1 MARVIFEQVTKT
13 FGDVVAVRDLEF
25 EVHDREFLVLVGPSG
40 SGKSTVLR
48 LVAGL
53 EDLTAGSIYIGS
65 RRVNDLAPKDRDV
78 SMVFQ
83 TYALY
88 PHMNVYDNI
97 ANPLRLRH
105 VPRPEMEERVGHAA
119 NMLGLTQ
126 LLTRKPKELSGGQR
140 QRVALARAIVRDP
153 QVFLM
158 DEPLSNLDVRLRAST
173 RLELLRLHERLRAT
187 TIYVTHD
194 QQEAM
199 MMGDRIAVMHNGML
213 QQVGAPEILYNRP
226 STLFV
231 AQFIGNPAI
240 NLLDGRIVGSEGG
253 LYVEGIGFRLRLAP
267 GTARMVGWRQDD
279 EVVVGIRPENI
290 FELEDVAEMPP
301 DSTLEGRV
309 EFVEPMGSETYVHFA
324 VGTASLTARLR
335 PDCHLYKNQTTTFA
349 VDTTKFHIFDNKTQ
363 RSLTY

>member
-1 MARVIFEQVTKT
+1 MARVIFEQVTKM

-53 EDLTAGSIYIGS
+53 EELTKGTIYIGA

-78 SMVFQ
+78 AMVFQ

-105 VPRPEMEERVGHAA
+105 VPREEMDQRVNRAA
-119 NMLGLTQ
+119 NMLGLSD
-126 LLTRKPKELSGGQR
+126 LLRRKPKELSGGQR
-140 QRVALARAIVRDP
+140 QRVALGRAIVRDP
-153 QVFLM
+153 AVFLM

-199 MMGDRIAVMHNGML
+199 MMGDRIAVLNNGAL

-240 NLLDGRIVGSEGG
+240 NLLDARLVGSEGG
-253 LYVEGIGFRLRLAP
+253 LYVEGSGFRLRLAP
-267 GTARMVGWRQDD
+267 GTARMVGWREGD
-279 EVVVGIRPENI
+279 EIVVGIRPESI

-301 DSTLEGRV
+301 DSTIEARV
-309 EFVEPMGSETYVHFA
+309 EFLEPMGAETYAHFQLS
-324 VGTASLTARLR
+324 GASLTARLR
-335 PDCHLYKNQTTTFA
+335 ADCRLSRNQTTTLA
-349 VDTTKFHIFDNKTQ
+349 IDATKLHIFDNKTQ

>member
-1 MARVIFEQVTKT
+1 MSRVIFEQVTKM

-53 EDLTAGSIYIGS
+53 EELTKGSIYIGS

-88 PHMNVYDNI
+88 PHMNVDDNI
-97 ANPLRLRH
+97 ANPLKLRK
-105 VPRPEMEERVGHAA
+105 VPRPEMDERVHQASD
-119 NMLGLTQ
+119 MFGLTE
-126 LLTRKPKELSGGQR
+126 LLRRKPKELSGGQR

-153 QVFLM
+153 SVFLM

-173 RLELLRLHERLRAT
+173 RIELLRLHERLRAT

-199 MMGDRIAVMHNGML
+199 MMGDRIAVMHNGTL

-226 STLFV
+226 ATLFV
-231 AQFIGNPAI
+231 AQFIGNPAM
-240 NLLDGRIVGSEGG
+240 NLFDVRLVGSEGAM
-253 LYVEGIGFRLRLAP
+253 YAEGSGIRLRLAP
-267 GTARMVGWRQDD
+267 GIARMVEWRQGE
-279 EVVVGIRPENI
+279 EVIVGIRPENI
-290 FELEDVAEMPP
+290 FEMEDIVEMPP
-301 DSTLEGRV
+301 DSTIEGRV
-309 EFVEPMGSETYVHFA
+309 EYLEPMGAETYAHFRGG
-324 VGTASLTARLR
+324 GTTFTARLR
-335 PDCHLYKNQTTTFA
+335 ADCRLYKNQTTMLA
-349 VDTTKFHIFDNKTQ
+349 IDTNKLHVFDSKSR